1 MYHWHRITSHRAML
15 ETRVLG
21 EQWLHWNVV
30 VPASPFCGTPILA
43 NSVPLLKIHSNPAFL
58 SGSIV
63 HLSCQSRSNDE
74 RGLVVISPESLF
86 RFAFTFDLPELG
98 LFDELVVYSNT
109 CARFHVTNRD
119 ENRA

>member
-1 MYHWHRITSHRAML
+1 ML

-21 EQWLHWNVV
+21 EQWLCNVV

-43 NSVPLLKIHSNPAFL
+43 NCVPLLKNTFQACLL

-86 RFAFTFDLPELG
+86 RFAFTFGLPELG
-98 LFDELVVYSNT
+98 LFDELVDYSDT
-109 CARFHVTNRD
+109 CVKFHVTDRD

>member
-1 MYHWHRITSHRAML
+1 
-15 ETRVLG
+15 
-21 EQWLHWNVV
+21 VV
-30 VPASPFCGTPILA
+30 VPDFSLLRHTDFGQQRASTKNTFQSCL
-43 NSVPLLKIHSNPAFL
+43 L

-74 RGLVVISPESLF
+74 RGLVIISPVSLF

-98 LFDELVVYSNT
+98 LFDELVDYSNK
-109 CARFHVTNRD
+109 CVRIHVTNRD